1 MSDEFKSGFFD
12 ACKDVQFG
20 ATNSYSMDLIG
31 GGAKDGQAFLS
42 YMGKER
48 PGLGSPF
55 QINFPRQD
63 SMPSDQGFDPLNPWP
78 LSCSDYSRL
87 DSRCTCADCPSV
99 CPSLPPLPPPPPA
112 HPQPSCHVGHL
123 SCGAFTVV
131 LIYSVGVLALL
142 TAYILQVTMRA
153 RARRYERV
161 ALDEDGL
168 GEAAPMSPT
177 GISQQGPY
185 FNTEQAS
192 SYSSSHRR
200 RDGSQNSNGGVGYPS
215 SGQSGE
221 SGGLVGRGASLLD
234 PREQLQPRRSRINV
248 VLKQVFYKLGLFC
261 AGKPCTSS
269 ELLRKTA
276 TRIDA
281 DFLSSTKVL
290 TLAIAAVGIG
300 LLNFGW
306 KFFAVETDP
315 VRLWVAPGSEVAE
328 QKIHFDQSFG
338 PFFRPQQVFVTSA
351 SASSRVVESE
361 ETDTS
366 QDLQLPSPDEP
377 ALTFERLSWWL
388 EREEEIKALESVPNG
403 YTFQDVCFSPAG
415 PGTPC
420 VVQSISAW
428 FAYGVDEASWKQTV
442 ENCAKNPGECLPDF
456 GQPIEPKFVLG
467 GGNIPGS
474 SESGRWSEAE
484 SMISTFVVS
493 GQLEGSA
500 ELAKAEEWERALRGY
515 LSNLQKTARD
525 DSGSWIAYSTGVSL
539 EEELGRSGNTDY
551 KTIVASY
558 LLMFLYVS
566 LTLGGGAASGS
577 SILFGPDG
585 IVPIIWDKV
594 LHLLVLVKLATPPPG
609 PARSSSTSITSPSR
623 RLRTRLGRILA
634 LLPTLL
640 SVNSKFTLGLFG
652 IIVVLLAVSSSV
664 GLFSLLGVKVTLI
677 IAEVIPFLVL
687 AVGVDNVFILVH
699 ELDRQNAL
707 HGPASSSTSTAGRVR
722 NQVVSGDSFDDDLLE
737 GADDEDTEMPPPGH
751 LPAEERVA
759 RALSRMGPS
768 ILLSAATETVAFALG
783 ALVPMPAVRNFALY
797 AAGSVLLDA
806 IFQVTIFV
814 SAMSLD
820 LKRVEVRSRC
830 PPPFEQPS

>member
-1 MSDEFKSGFFD
+1 M
-12 ACKDVQFG
+12 
-20 ATNSYSMDLIG
+20 
-31 GGAKDGQAFLS
+31 
-42 YMGKER
+42 
-48 PGLGSPF
+48 
-55 QINFPRQD
+55 
-63 SMPSDQGFDPLNPWP
+63 
-78 LSCSDYSRL
+78 
-87 DSRCTCADCPSV
+87 
-99 CPSLPPLPPPPPA
+99 
-112 HPQPSCHVGHL
+112 
-123 SCGAFTVV
+123 
-131 LIYSVGVLALL
+131 
-142 TAYILQVTMRA
+142 
-153 RARRYERV
+153 
-161 ALDEDGL
+161 
-168 GEAAPMSPT
+168 
-177 GISQQGPY
+177 
-185 FNTEQAS
+185 
-192 SYSSSHRR
+192 
-200 RDGSQNSNGGVGYPS
+200 
-215 SGQSGE
+215 
-221 SGGLVGRGASLLD
+221 
-234 PREQLQPRRSRINV
+234 
-248 VLKQVFYKLGLFC
+248 
-261 AGKPCTSS
+261 
-269 ELLRKTA
+269 
-276 TRIDA
+276 
-281 DFLSSTKVL
+281 
-290 TLAIAAVGIG
+290 
-300 LLNFGW
+300 
-306 KFFAVETDP
+306 
-315 VRLWVAPGSEVAE
+315 
-328 QKIHFDQSFG
+328 
-338 PFFRPQQVFVTSA
+338 
-351 SASSRVVESE
+351 
-361 ETDTS
+361 
-366 QDLQLPSPDEP
+366 
-377 ALTFERLSWWL
+377 
-388 EREEEIKALESVPNG
+388 
-403 YTFQDVCFSPAG
+403 
-415 PGTPC
+415 
-420 VVQSISAW
+420 QSISAW
-428 FAYGVDEASWKQTV
+428 FAYGVDEVSWKQTV

-474 SESGRWSEAE
+474 SETGRWSEAE

-515 LSNLQKTARD
+515 LSNLQKTAGD

-566 LTLGGGAASGS
+566 LMLGGGAASGS

-707 HGPASSSTSTAGRVR
+707 HGLASSSTSTAGRVR
-722 NQVVSGDSFDDDLLE
+722 NQVVSGDSYDDDLLE
-737 GADDEDTEMPPPGH
+737 GADDEDIEMPPPGY

-820 LKRVEVRSRC
+820 LKRVEVCCLAIRSHQAVPLTSSLASLSSSTHRLPAWTASPVFDC
-830 PPPFEQPS
+830 SLLSAFTTRRPSWVLRRRA